1 MRHLS
6 SAKALFDGLCDRFC
20 GKSIFLHL
28 YCKCLLTQTMPKTPS
43 SSLHSAGLM
52 VDLNVFFF
60 GEGVRYFRGV
70 CMVQKEHLC
79 LFGTRRSFFFFSRC
93 LLKML
98 HCVSDILSCPVR
110 YHGKLAASC
119 GFQAF
124 QSASHISCQARADVF
139 YG

>member
-1 MRHLS
+1 MSFDTNNAQNTFIVASLCR
-6 SAKALFDGLCDRFC
+6 FDGGFER
-20 GKSIFLHL
+20 
-28 YCKCLLTQTMPKTPS
+28 
-43 SSLHSAGLM
+43 
-52 VDLNVFFF
+52 FFF

-79 LFGTRRSFFFFSRC
+79 LFGTRRSFFFFSPC